1 MLNSYTQ
8 IIVDEFR
15 KHEAFSQT
23 AKEWLEL
30 AEEQGMTTAD
40 REGHLAESMK
50 ESCLRAMRPI
60 KAPVFAHELVL
71 KAFDQI
77 DWRAAARLLYL
88 VDPEAN

>member
-1 MLNSYTQ
+1 MLNQYTQ

-15 KHEAFSQT
+15 KHDGFSERTQ
-23 AKEWLEL
+23 AWLE
-30 AEEQGMTTAD
+30 AADSQGLTMAD
-40 REGHLAESMK
+40 REGHIAKSM
-50 ESCLRAMRPI
+50 EASCLLSMMPV
-60 KAPVFAHELVL
+60 KAPNFAHELVL